1 MEEEMEG
8 KDLAQEEKV
17 KAFIEELK
25 GLIKQSQ
32 ESENSTISSN
42 NYEVSFNEETKTY
55 SVKFSGTGIL
65 LAQES
70 ESGFDVYPEA
80 IYKYKKLIEQAQK
93 DGIATLDKPAGLV
106 ESEELEEFLEKQE
119 ELKEEQ
125 AGEKEETASEEEIEE
140 EKDDEKPELED
151 KKEKKENK
159 ENNEGDKPKN
169 VGTTR
174 DPKGIEIRG
183 DREIDEMQTFAG
195 AIKREYPEIGGITK
209 IFIAQ
214 DENDINS
221 YKLIV
226 QDQKGI
232 YKEIPLKATEGKDPM
247 QEDVTTIDNDG
258 NNSTQK
264 KPKQILKI
272 NNRSMIMIFNGG
284 RTDTEVHIGNR
295 SDGDNYTSTK
305 ISSADN
311 QNGLKDP
318 NKEVRDQVSTTK
330 DAQENGDN
338 VERAYAVMI
347 NFEKQG
353 LPDEVNPTKDE
364 SGIESEELKDFP
376 TALVQ
381 NVKKGLKELFQE
393 RNINITD
400 EAIDK
405 IAKSVTEGKDFDDA
419 VLEGMQI
426 EENAGRIPPGSAER
440 AAQEAVESIEDDSDA
455 ENEGER
461 EEEREEEDP
470 RAPRR

>member
-80 IYKYKKLIEQAQK
+80 IDKYNKLVEQAQK

-119 ELKEEQ
+119 ELKKEQ
-125 AGEKEETASEEEIEE
+125 EGEKKETKSEEEIEE
-140 EKDDEKPELED
+140 KEKDDEKPELED
-151 KKEKKENK
+151 EEEDKEE
-159 ENNEGDKPKN
+159 DKPKN
-169 VGTTR
+169 IGIKR
-174 DPKGIEIRG
+174 NPKWIEIRG
-183 DREIDEMQTFAG
+183 DRKIDEMQTFVG
-195 AIKREYPEIGGITK
+195 AIEREYPEIGGITK

-221 YKLIV
+221 YKLIA

-232 YKEIPLKATEGKDPM
+232 YKEIPLEATEGKDPM

-461 EEEREEEDP
+461 EEEDP

>member
-80 IYKYKKLIEQAQK
+80 IDKYKKLIEQAQK

-106 ESEELEEFLEKQE
+106 ESEELEKFLKKQE
-119 ELKEEQ
+119 ELKEE
-125 AGEKEETASEEEIEE
+125 TASEKKIK
-140 EKDDEKPELED
+140 EKGDEKPKLED
-151 KKEKKENK
+151 KKENK
-159 ENNEGDKPKN
+159 GNDEGDNPKN
-169 VGTTR
+169 VGITR
-174 DPKGIEIRG
+174 DSSWMEIRN
-183 DREIDEMQTFAG
+183 DREIDEMQTFIG
-195 AIKREYPEIGGITK
+195 AIKKQYPKIGEITK

-221 YKLIV
+221 YKLIA
-226 QDQKGI
+226 QDPKGN
-232 YKEIPLKATEGKDPM
+232 YKEIPLEATEGKDPM

-311 QNGLKDP
+311 QNALQDP
-318 NKEVRDQVSTTK
+318 NKEVRDQVSSARNAQTK
-330 DAQENGDN
+330 GDD

-364 SGIESEELKDFP
+364 GGIESEELNDFP

-381 NVKKGLKELFQE
+381 DVKKGLKELFQA

-400 EAIDK
+400 EAVDK
-405 IAKSVTEGKDFDDA
+405 IAKSVTEGKDFDNA
-419 VLEGMQI
+419 VKDGMQI

-461 EEEREEEDP
+461 EEDP